1 MHVCVL
7 RHHLCCAVQLAINM
21 SRALGHV
28 VLGRCGLTPVPEFS
42 PPVPVQAGD
51 RLLLASDGLLRGQST
66 LDIAGAACD
75 AERPAAAAPRLVER
89 SLAWDRE
96 NAVQSDNTTCVCVHL
111 GAVP

>member
-1 MHVCVL
+1 
-7 RHHLCCAVQLAINM
+7 M

-28 VLGRCGLTPVPEFS
+28 ALSRCGLTPEPEFS
-42 PPVPVQAGD
+42 PLVPVQAGD
-51 RLLLASDGLLRGQST
+51 RVLLASDGLFRGQET
-66 LDIAGAACD
+66 MDIASAACD
-75 AERPAAAAPRLVER
+75 DVRPEAAAPRLVER